1 MESGILYHLE
11 TASLPVFDDAVAFAC
26 VVQTAE
32 NQVDTVSEVGVAV
45 AVVAALGLV
54 TAAESSDRAVAVAPP
69 AVVVAGEKGRQ
80 AVAVD

>member
-26 VVQTAE
+26 VVQTA
-32 NQVDTVSEVGVAV
+32 VSEVGVAV

>member
-32 NQVDTVSEVGVAV
+32 NQVDTEVGVAV